1 MKIFVQSAVVAQI
14 KEWAEADLLD
24 GVVLSPIDLATDDP
38 SANVVD
44 RLAEIAVDFGVPVCV
59 PVAAINGADIYREG
73 RDIARASEHAVVQIP
88 FVEDAVSPIRKLVA
102 DGVKVC
108 ATHIYSGAQ
117 AFIAAK
123 LGASMVAIDV
133 RDIDAQGRPSG
144 EAVAQIRAVIDKIH
158 DRHLAGQ
165 LLHAADVIGV
175 EMRNE
180 YRIDRIAVD
189 RKLVHRDERGC
200 AAIDQCVDLPADQ
213 MEAGIET
220 SA

>member
-144 EAVAQIRAVIDKIH
+144 EAVAQIRAVIDKCGLEC
-158 DRHLAGQ
+158 DVAVTPAQNSMCFTSYVLAG
-165 LLHAADVIGV
+165 ADIAYVTPELFASLMV
-175 EMRNE
+175 HSLT
-180 YRIDRIAVD
+180 DRGVD
-189 RKLVHRDERGC
+189 RYL
-200 AAIDQCVDLPADQ
+200 
-213 MEAGIET
+213 
-220 SA
+220 SALSKRQKPRSL

>member
-1 MKIFVQSAVVAQI
+1 MKIFVQSVVVTQI

-24 GVVLSPIDLATDDP
+24 GVVLSPIDLAADDP
-38 SANVVD
+38 SASVID

-144 EAVAQIRAVIDKIH
+144 EAVAQIRAVIDKCGLEC
-158 DRHLAGQ
+158 DVAVTPAQNSMCFTSYVLAG
-165 LLHAADVIGV
+165 ADIAYVTPELFASLMV
-175 EMRNE
+175 HSLT
-180 YRIDRIAVD
+180 DRGVD
-189 RKLVHRDERGC
+189 RYL
-200 AAIDQCVDLPADQ
+200 
-213 MEAGIET
+213 
-220 SA
+220 SALSKRQKPRSL

>member
-73 RDIARASEHAVVQIP
+73 RDIARASEHAVVQVP
-88 FVEDAVSPIRKLVA
+88 FVEDAVAPIRKLVG
-102 DGVKVC
+102 DGVRVC
-108 ATHIYSGAQ
+108 ATHVYSGAQ

-123 LGASMVAIDV
+123 LGASMIAIDV
-133 RDIDAQGRPSG
+133 REIDSQGRPSA
-144 EAVAQIRAVIDKIH
+144 EMVAQIRAVIDKCGFEC
-158 DRHLAGQ
+158 DVAVTPAQNSMCFTNYLLAG
-165 LLHAADVIGV
+165 ADTAFVTPELFASLMV
-175 EMRNE
+175 HSLT
-180 YRIDRIAVD
+180 DRGVD
-189 RKLVHRDERGC
+189 RYL
-200 AAIDQCVDLPADQ
+200 
-213 MEAGIET
+213 
-220 SA
+220 